1 MRAVLAVCVLVAVG
15 CTGPIGQPAARAT
28 PQKLAS
34 GGVVEYPVP
43 DPIAPGASCFGCG
56 QASLGGIVAGPDGN
70 IWFLDSGHYKV
81 GRLTA
86 VGAVTEFNLPANVG
100 GPVGITVG
108 PDGNLWITTAALG
121 QGRPDWILRMSFD
134 GKVTPFQAGVGDG
147 VSGTSPQRITTGPD
161 GNLWFTEAFSN
172 RIGRMTPAG
181 TLTEFPLPMAR
192 SNPRAI
198 VAGPDG
204 NLWFTEASWSQ
215 PVIGRITPA
224 GSVTEYR
231 LDVPA
236 DVYPSEMVVGPDHNL
251 WFTAPQGK
259 FPQPSIGRITPAGVV
274 AFFALPSRGAASDL
288 ASGPDGNIWFTDP
301 SGNTIGRLSPTG
313 AARLFALPRRNSQP
327 AQVTAGHDGRL
338 WFTEGS
344 RVASIGTT
352 VPEVTLDAHVMTFGA
367 GSATPHSVTVTNTGD
382 ADLAI
387 TGVALAGA
395 DQGAFKLTSDD
406 CIRHRVAVHASCHI
420 SVAFASGSDPGVH
433 AAQLTI
439 TDNATGNPQ
448 VVSLVAQL
456 PDCKL
461 PVFTNTKSTT
471 QGGFLNVRDG
481 TVSLDP
487 NGGFVAGDLLSHSVA
502 TPVLQGQVPAYYDRA
517 AGRWV
522 PTGVGAMSPDGRRY
536 AYMDYRRP
544 FDFQLHA
551 VDVATGH
558 DRLVAIPN
566 GSWSVVGFT
575 SDGVYVHQSYEGI
588 GPGLWLVNP
597 DTGAM
602 RQLFSDAAVDIVS
615 GQVAWLEMR
624 DNTDPLPEPPGI
636 GGANNEIRGRDL
648 KTGVT
653 TRWFY
658 RSGSG
663 VRVQAA
669 ANGTIIV
676 GGYDGAGTYLWA
688 LSAPGQAAPITVPGS
703 EDAVP
708 WMGGL
713 VADSNGWWLGSL
725 DGVYLW
731 TSRTGA
737 ILVSESLA
745 APAGTCG

>member
-1 MRAVLAVCVLVAVG
+1 MRAVLAVCVLLAVG
-15 CTGPIGQPAARAT
+15 CTSPTGRFSAQAT
-28 PQKLAS
+28 PNTLVS

-56 QASLGGIVAGPDGN
+56 QASLGAIVAGPDGN
-70 IWFLDSGHYKV
+70 IWFIDSGHYKV
-81 GRLTA
+81 GRLTPS
-86 VGAVTEFNLPANVG
+86 GAISEFDLPANVG

-108 PDGNLWITTAALG
+108 PDRNLWITTAALG
-121 QGRPDWILRMSFD
+121 EGRPDWILRMSLD
-134 GKVTPFQAGVGDG
+134 GKATAFHAGVGDG

-181 TLTEFPLPMAR
+181 ALSEFPIPGPQ

-204 NLWFTEASWSQ
+204 NLWFTEASWSR
-215 PVIGRITPA
+215 PAIGRITRA
-224 GSVTEYR
+224 GSLTEYR

-251 WFTAPQGK
+251 WFTVAQGK
-259 FPQPSIGRITPAGVV
+259 FPQPNIGRITPAGVV
-274 AFFALPSRGAASDL
+274 TFLPLPTRGAASDL
-288 ASGPDGNIWFTDP
+288 ASGPDGNVWFTDP
-301 SGNTIGRLSPTG
+301 SGNTIGRLSPSG

-327 AQVTAGHDGRL
+327 SEITAGHDGRL

-352 VPEVTLDAHVMTFGA
+352 VPEVTLSSGVVAFA
-367 GSATPHSVTVTNTGD
+367 PGSAGPRTVTVTNNGD
-382 ADLAI
+382 ADLAV
-387 TGVALAGA
+387 TKVELVGA
-395 DQGAFKLTSDD
+395 DHAAFAVTGED
-406 CIRHRVAVHASCHI
+406 CSRHRVAVHASCRVA
-420 SVAFASGSDPGVH
+420 VAFTAGPEAGVR
-433 AAQLTI
+433 AAQLTV
-439 TDNATGNPQ
+439 TDNATGSPQ
-448 VVSLVAQL
+448 AVTLVAQL

-461 PVFTNTKSTT
+461 PVFTNTKATS
-471 QGGFLNVRDG
+471 QGGFLSVRDG
-481 TVSLDP
+481 RVTDDP
-487 NGGFVAGDLLSHSVA
+487 KGGFVVGDLLSHSQA
-502 TPVLQGQVPAYYDRA
+502 SPVLYGQVPAAYDRP

-522 PTGVGAMSPDGRRY
+522 PTGVGALSPDGSRY
-536 AYMDYRRP
+536 AYMDYGHP
-544 FDFQLHA
+544 FDFQLH
-551 VDVATGH
+551 VVEVATGR
-558 DRLVAIPN
+558 DRVVALPS
-566 GSWSVVGFT
+566 GPWAVVGFT
-575 SDGVYVHQSYEGI
+575 SDGIYIHQSYEGI

-597 DTGAM
+597 DSGAVL
-602 RQLFSDAAVDIVS
+602 QLFKDAAVDLVS
-615 GQVAWLEMR
+615 GQVAWIEAR
-624 DNTDPLPEPPGI
+624 DTTDPLPEPPGI

-669 ANGTIIV
+669 ADGTIIV
-676 GGYDGAGTYLWA
+676 GGYDSAGTYLWA
-688 LSAPGQAAPITVPGS
+688 LRAPGQAVPITVPGS
-703 EDAVP
+703 GDAVP

-725 DGVYLW
+725 DGIYLW
-731 TSRTGA
+731 TERTGA

-745 APAGTCG
+745 APAGTCA